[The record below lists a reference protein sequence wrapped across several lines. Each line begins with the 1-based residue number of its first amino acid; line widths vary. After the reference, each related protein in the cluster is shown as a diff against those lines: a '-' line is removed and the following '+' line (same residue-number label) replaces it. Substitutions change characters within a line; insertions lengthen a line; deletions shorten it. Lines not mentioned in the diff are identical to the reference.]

1 MISICIKSIN
11 KSKLNILDKQLEK
24 LPIPHIYY
32 SQKKF
37 KNYYNLII
45 HYTGKSSAKFYDGI
59 SNIVTNYI
67 INNLEEKIIRKQ
79 IMYEYFY
86 FNTSER
92 ELIIRSAI
100 EKLQT
105 PFYSHEKNFIL
116 KEACDDYIYN
126 NKSIYLEGFIN
137 FRIYKYRKLIT
148 TILEEIIN
156 DYVIQKEYAEYV
168 NLLHE
173 YIQIQPSQSNIVHL
187 IYNSNTKLLL
197 DERGNVISNI
207 DNSQVYLSDISFS
220 SNDFILNT
228 LLTSLPKNLYIHLNT
243 EEDNFIKFLKLIFNG
258 RYSICTQCK
267 ICSNYFSVN
276 SSRLPRQQ

>member
-11 KSKLNILDKQLEK
+11 KSKLNILDKHLEK
-24 LPIPHIYY
+24 LPITHVYY
-32 SQKKF
+32 SQKDF
-37 KNYYNLII
+37 KNYHNLII
-45 HYTGKSSAKFYDGI
+45 HYTGKSSAKFYDEI
-59 SNIVTNYI
+59 SNILTNFI

-92 ELIIRSAI
+92 ELIISSTI
-100 EKLQT
+100 EKLQA
-105 PFYSHEKNFIL
+105 PFCFHEKKFIL
-116 KEACDDYIYN
+116 KEACDDYVYN

-137 FRIYKYRKLIT
+137 FRIYKYRNFLT

-156 DYVIQKEYAEYV
+156 DFVIQKEYAEYV

-173 YIQIQPSQSNIVHL
+173 YIQMQPSQSEIVHL

-197 DERGNVISNI
+197 DENKNIISNI

-228 LLTSLPKNLYIHLNT
+228 LLTSLPKNLCIHLNT

-258 RYSICTQCK
+258 RYSLCNHCN
-267 ICSNYFSVN
+267 ICSNYLSIG
-276 SSRLPRQQ
+276 SSRFQ